1 MPLDV
6 FTEADAD
13 LSALAGTTIAV
24 VGFGN
29 LGSSMAETL
38 RDAGLTVVVGNRD
51 DEYRERAVAA
61 GFVVADVAAAVAQAD
76 VVYVLISDE
85 AIPGC
90 FQAHIA
96 PALRAGSALC
106 FASGYCLAFGLV
118 APPDDVDVLLLAP
131 RMVGSAVHRA
141 TTAGSGYVAYVS
153 VERNVSGAATE
164 RLLALALAAG
174 ALKRGAFVVSAADEA
189 AIDLLVEQTVGPYLG
204 LAVQL
209 AFEVGVEGGLA
220 PEAMVLEL
228 YQSGEMAET
237 FRSFA
242 ERGFYRSVGD
252 HGVTAQY
259 GGYLRTLDLDGEAMR
274 RQFRAVLADIRGG
287 GFARRLQSEG
297 NDGYP
302 ALALIEAITAGD
314 DPMSRAESA
323 VEAAL
328 AKATI
333 SPTAP
338 E

>member
-1 MPLDV
+1 MPLEV
-6 FTEADAD
+6 HTEADAD
-13 LSALAGTTIAV
+13 LSALAGATVAV

-29 LGSSMAETL
+29 LGSSMAENL
-38 RDAGLTVVVGNRD
+38 RDAGLSVVVGNRD
-51 DEYRERAVAA
+51 DAYREQAAADGFDVADIASAVAR
-61 GFVVADVAAAVAQAD
+61 AD

-85 AIPGC
+85 AIPAC
-90 FQAHIA
+90 FEAEIA
-96 PALRAGSALC
+96 PALRAGSAVC

-118 APPDDVDVLLLAP
+118 TPPDDVDVLLLAP

-141 TTAGSGYVAYVS
+141 TTNGSGYVAYVS
-153 VERNVSGAATE
+153 VERDVSGTARD

-242 ERGFYRSVGD
+242 ERGFYRSVAD

-274 RQFRAVLADIRGG
+274 SQFRAVLDDIRAG
-287 GFARRLQSEG
+287 GFARRLQAEG
-297 NDGYP
+297 ADGYP

-328 AKATI
+328 AKAAV
-333 SPTAP
+333 SPTVR

>member
-61 GFVVADVAAAVAQAD
+61 GFVVADVASAVAQAD

-85 AIPGC
+85 ATPGC

-96 PALRAGSALC
+96 PVLRAGSALC

-153 VERNVSGAATE
+153 VERDVSGVATE

-259 GGYLRTLDLDGEAMR
+259 GGY
-274 RQFRAVLADIRGG
+274 
-287 GFARRLQSEG
+287 ARRLQSEG